1 MIKIIFSVLVA
12 FCFFVIPHVS
22 LAQKTELE
30 KWKLDKGNSKL
41 TFAVEHM
48 EISEVEGR
56 FSDFDVLLNM
66 NELDLEKATA
76 TILVSSKSV
85 NTGNE
90 ERDKHIKSH
99 DFLYV
104 EKFPK
109 MVFESKQFVKI
120 DSINYKLKG
129 NLTIRAITKG
139 VELDV
144 KMSKSI
150 KDLWGKER
158 IGLKITGAIE
168 RSRFGLTLNTILE
181 TGLLAIGKNIEI
193 KSTLQFFK

>member
-56 FSDFDVLLNM
+56 FSDFEVGLNM

-90 ERDKHIKSH
+90 ERDKHLKSH

>member
-90 ERDKHIKSH
+90 ERDKHLKSH